1 MLIDLHMHESTCS
14 KDSFLKLERIVELA
28 KEKGLDAICIT
39 DHDSMGLKEFAED
52 CSKKIG
58 FPIFV
63 GVEYL
68 SLQGDITA
76 WGIDSFPEK
85 RIEAQK
91 FIDLVNEQNG
101 FCVAC
106 HPFRNNNRGLEENLK
121 TVKGLGGIEVLN
133 GSTDMEANRK
143 ALKYCKELGL
153 QMVGASDSHW
163 EYAVGK
169 YVTWIPE
176 DVTTLEDFIRVM
188 KSKKS
193 KPAIWKEDHYEVV
206 DEF

>member
-14 KDSFLKLERIVELA
+14 KDSFLKLERIVEVA
-28 KEKGLDAICIT
+28 KAKGLDAICIP
-39 DHDSMGLKEFAED
+39 DQESMGLKEFAED
-52 CSKKIG
+52 YSKKIG

-163 EYAVGK
+163 ESAVGK

>member
-1 MLIDLHMHESTCS
+1 MLIDLHMHESTYS

-52 CSKKIG
+52 YSKKVG

-121 TVKGLGGIEVLN
+121 TVKGLDGIEVLN

-163 EYAVGK
+163 ESAVGK

-176 DVTTLEDFIRVM
+176 DVTTLEEFIRVM

-193 KPAIWKEDHYEVV
+193 RPAIWKEDHYEVV